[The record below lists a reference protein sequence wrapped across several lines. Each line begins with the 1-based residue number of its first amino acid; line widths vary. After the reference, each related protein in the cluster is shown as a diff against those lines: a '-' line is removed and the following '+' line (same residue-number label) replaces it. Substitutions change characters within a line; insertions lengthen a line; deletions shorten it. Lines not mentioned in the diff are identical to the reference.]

1 MDTIEATEH
10 ALARVSPQ
18 PDSMLAIIDR
28 MTSTPGFDIAALKE
42 MLAMKERWDANEA
55 RKAFAEAKAAFQAEA
70 IVIIRDK
77 TNNQYNSKYVSLGQ
91 LVKTVTPFLSKHGL
105 SCSWAIDQSNGIRVA
120 CTMLHSLG
128 HSETVSMVCPLDTS
142 GAKNPVQQVKSSITY
157 GKGCT
162 FESVTGMAATDANR
176 DDDGNAAGAA
186 TSEPL
191 EEDVVV
197 MRLDAIANAS
207 NDDELKR
214 FYLVALHEAQAA
226 GDKAAVE
233 AYGKAKNKKYRDL
246 HPSGGQR

>member
-1 MDTIEATEH
+1 MEVIEKQD
-10 ALARVSPQ
+10 ALAVPNQ
-18 PDSMLAIIDR
+18 PTMLTIIDR
-28 MTSTPGFDIAALKE
+28 ALAMPDLDVEK
-42 MLAMKERWDANEA
+42 LRTLLDMKERWDANEA

-226 GDKAAVE
+226 GDKSAVE

-246 HPSGGQR
+246 HPSGGQHANR